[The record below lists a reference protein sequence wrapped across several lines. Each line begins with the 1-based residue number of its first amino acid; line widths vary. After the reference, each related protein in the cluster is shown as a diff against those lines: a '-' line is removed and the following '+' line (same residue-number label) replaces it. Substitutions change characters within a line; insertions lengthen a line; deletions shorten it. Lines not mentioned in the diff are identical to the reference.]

1 MAKRVVTVAAS
12 ALLLGGCTV
21 GPNFHAPRWASPASW
36 FAGEPRKAQGER
48 SEPVSAPLDPEWWSM
63 FRDPRLTRLER
74 QVAASNLNVQAAA
87 FRVLESRA
95 QLGITRAGLVPN
107 INANGSYERSKPSNR
122 GVFSLLTGGADAG
135 TQGTEA
141 NGAFGNAAS
150 GIKNPP
156 NLPAFDI
163 FQYGLGASWEPDF
176 FGRVRRSIESG
187 EATLNAAEWAQR
199 AALVAALA
207 EVARD
212 YITLRGTQ
220 EQLRIARDNVRTA
233 QQGLNLTRQRAAAG
247 VTTDLDVANASAQLE
262 TTAAQIPML
271 EAQERQ
277 LVNALSLLVA
287 LPPNALLA
295 ELSDPR
301 PVPPVPRRVPVGFPS
316 ELARRRPDIRE
327 AEAQLHAAT
336 ANVGV
341 AVANFYPSITLN
353 ASFGFQ
359 AISQPFKVL
368 TGDARQYSFGP
379 GISVPIFQGGQLRQ
393 TLVLRKAEARE
404 AAITYQRTVLAAWHD
419 VANALI
425 AFRDEQRR
433 RDQLMRAVAQ
443 NRRALSLAQSRYS
456 VGVAGFLEVLD
467 AERNL
472 LATEQQLATS
482 TANVSSDLVSLYLAL
497 GGGWQLFEPQAGG

>member
-1 MAKRVVTVAAS
+1 MPRGVVTAAAS

-36 FAGEPRKAQGER
+36 FAGEPRQARAEP
-48 SEPVSAPLDPEWWSM
+48 SEAVAAPIDAEWWSL
-63 FRDPRLTRLER
+63 FRDPHLTQLER
-74 QVAASNLNVQAAA
+74 HVAASNLDVRAAA

-95 QLGITRAGLVPN
+95 QLGVTRAGLLPT
-107 INANGSYERSKPSNR
+107 IDANGSYERSKPSNK
-122 GVFSLLTGGADAG
+122 GEFSLLAGGPTAG
-135 TQGTEA
+135 SQGTEA
-141 NGAFGNAAS
+141 NGAFGNTA
-150 GIKNPP
+150 GGVPNPP
-156 NLPAFDI
+156 NFPAFDV
-163 FQYGLGASWEPDF
+163 FQYGLGATWEPDF

-187 EATLNAAEWAQR
+187 EATLTAAEWAQR
-199 AALVAALA
+199 AALISALA
-207 EVARD
+207 EVGRD
-212 YITLRGTQ
+212 YIALRGTQ
-220 EQLRIARDNVRTA
+220 EQLRIARENVDIAR
-233 QQGLNLTRQRAAAG
+233 QGLNLTRQRATAG

-262 TTAAQIPML
+262 STAAQIPTL

-277 LVNALSLLVA
+277 LVNALSLLLA

-295 ELSDPR
+295 ELSVPR

-341 AVANFYPSITLN
+341 AVADFYPSVTLN

-359 AISQPFKVL
+359 AIAQPFQVF
-368 TGDARQYSFGP
+368 TGAARQYSFGP
-379 GISVPIFQGGQLRQ
+379 GINVPIFQGGQLRQ
-393 TLVLRKAEARE
+393 TLVLRKAAARE
-404 AAITYQRTVLAAWHD
+404 AAIAYQRTVLAAWHD

-425 AFRDEQRR
+425 AYHDEQRR
-433 RDQLMRAVAQ
+433 RDRLVGAVAQ

-467 AERNL
+467 AQRSL
-472 LATEQQLATS
+472 LSTEQQLATS
-482 TANVSSDLVSLYLAL
+482 TTNISSDLVSLYLAL
-497 GGGWQLFEPQAGG
+497 GGGWERFEPPASS